1 MKLEVACEV
10 LGLQFQAGSRPS
22 DEDAKRA
29 YRTLALANHP
39 DKVRLTLSLK
49 YIYIYMQRCISRIT
63 N

>member
-39 DKVRLTLSLK
+39 DKVRLLCDCVNCSSTAVLH
-49 YIYIYMQRCISRIT
+49 T
-63 N
+63 G